1 MCATVQRENECP
13 VPQADLREG
22 GYRRRE
28 CVCARPPAGTRPE
41 RLRGFV
47 CGETLVRVTLNYL
60 RFPPPDNAHK
70 GQGGQKRIHPPGVLN
85 VSCMWL
91 ARETLC
97 TRQPRG
103 TPTQQLTLGR
113 RARKIE
119 TPGRRA
125 SRVVLDP
132 PPAVRGSLWPVR
144 GAFEVMCARASVE
157 CVVRV

>member
-13 VPQADLREG
+13 VRQADLREG
-22 GYRRRE
+22 DTGDV

-41 RLRGFV
+41 GLRGFV
-47 CGETLVRVTLNYL
+47 CRETPVRVTLNYL

-70 GQGGQKRIHPPGVLN
+70 GQGGQKRIHPPGVLS
-85 VSCMWL
+85 VPCIWL

-113 RARKIE
+113 RAGKIV

-132 PPAVRGSLWPVR
+132 RRLCEARSGPCVARENSR
-144 GAFEVMCARASVE
+144 ARA
-157 CVVRV
+157 RV